1 MSEGLSH
8 QHLTSDIGHLDPAHR
23 LQRQQ
28 GALVRLSWRG
38 TQLPIVRNV
47 NLMSGHSV
55 RAAGPVRG
63 RIVSRCWTSGGN
75 ELSLRWFS
83 PLTKLR
89 CRAMS
94 DVGGKAE
101 IICSF

>member
-1 MSEGLSH
+1 MSEGPSH
-8 QHLTSDIGHLDPAHR
+8 QHLTSGIGHLDPAHR

-38 TQLPIVRNV
+38 HPTPNRSQCEPDVRPQCPCRRTGSWQDSKPLLDIGWKRV
-47 NLMSGHSV
+47 EPEMV
-55 RAAGPVRG
+55 
-63 RIVSRCWTSGGN
+63 
-75 ELSLRWFS
+75 FS
-83 PLTKLR
+83 AKLR